1 MKLPESLK
9 SAWQR
14 WGLEIGSRGTGFK
27 LLLVLALGIGIML
40 FSSLLSFKRD
50 TPPAPSTR
58 EEPPVEGGGAELCR
72 ELEAM
77 LNEIRGVSR
86 ARVFLTLESSS
97 RQELVQDREAT
108 RRTNTEEDG
117 AGGTRRTEEETQR
130 YTHVVVRDGQGEES
144 PIVVQTEE
152 PRYRGVLVV
161 ADGVEDP
168 AVKMRVIEALRA
180 VLNLSAHRISVLPR

>member
-77 LNEIRGVSR
+77 LNEIRGS
-86 ARVFLTLESSS
+86 
-97 RQELVQDREAT
+97 
-108 RRTNTEEDG
+108 
-117 AGGTRRTEEETQR
+117 AGPGF
-130 YTHVVVRDGQGEES
+130 S
-144 PIVVQTEE
+144 
-152 PRYRGVLVV
+152 
-161 ADGVEDP
+161 
-168 AVKMRVIEALRA
+168 
-180 VLNLSAHRISVLPR
+180 